1 MLSPSAF
8 VIQTDVTNRNPDLKV
23 KDRKHQLGRAS
34 GGTGWDRKLLLMEA
48 NVMSVRLTSSPCALL
63 DSGGASGAIVT
74 RRLIFPSLVT
84 AALPKGT
91 DAAGPAV
98 RVESAALLP
107 QL

>member
-1 MLSPSAF
+1 
-8 VIQTDVTNRNPDLKV
+8 
-23 KDRKHQLGRAS
+23 
-34 GGTGWDRKLLLMEA
+34 
-48 NVMSVRLTSSPCALL
+48 MSVRLTVLPCALL
-63 DSGGASGAIVT
+63 DPDGAGGAIVT

-98 RVESAALLP
+98 RVESAAFLP

>member
-1 MLSPSAF
+1 
-8 VIQTDVTNRNPDLKV
+8 
-23 KDRKHQLGRAS
+23 
-34 GGTGWDRKLLLMEA
+34 
-48 NVMSVRLTSSPCALL
+48 MSDRLTVSPCVLL
-63 DSGGASGAIVT
+63 DPGGAGGAIVT
-74 RRLIFPSLVT
+74 RRLIFPSLVR

>member
-1 MLSPSAF
+1 MES
-8 VIQTDVTNRNPDLKV
+8 
-23 KDRKHQLGRAS
+23 
-34 GGTGWDRKLLLMEA
+34 DRKLLFMEA
-48 NVMSVRLTSSPCALL
+48 NVMSLRFTVSPCVLL
-63 DSGGASGAIVT
+63 DPGGAGGAIV

-98 RVESAALLP
+98 RLESAALLP

>member
-1 MLSPSAF
+1 
-8 VIQTDVTNRNPDLKV
+8 
-23 KDRKHQLGRAS
+23 
-34 GGTGWDRKLLLMEA
+34 LLFIEA
-48 NVMSVRLTSSPCALL
+48 NVMSVRFTVSPCVLL
-63 DSGGASGAIVT
+63 DPGGAGGAIVT

-98 RVESAALLP
+98 RLESAAVLP